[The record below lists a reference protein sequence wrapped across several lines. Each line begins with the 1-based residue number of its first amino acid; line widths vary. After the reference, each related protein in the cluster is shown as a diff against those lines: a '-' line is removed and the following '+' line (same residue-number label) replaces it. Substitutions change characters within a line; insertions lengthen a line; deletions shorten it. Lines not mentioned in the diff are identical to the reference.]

1 MELAHLARV
10 QVSPT
15 SNDYRKL
22 NFTEACSLMP
32 ANFAAHRGYVWTSVS
47 PIDNNKVSGFG
58 EGDFN
63 NIYANN
69 D

>member
-10 QVSPT
+10 QVSPA

-22 NFTEACSLMP
+22 NSTEACSLMP
-32 ANFAAHRGYVWTSVS
+32 ANFATHRGYVWTSVS
-47 PIDNNKVSGFG
+47 TIVNNKVSGFG